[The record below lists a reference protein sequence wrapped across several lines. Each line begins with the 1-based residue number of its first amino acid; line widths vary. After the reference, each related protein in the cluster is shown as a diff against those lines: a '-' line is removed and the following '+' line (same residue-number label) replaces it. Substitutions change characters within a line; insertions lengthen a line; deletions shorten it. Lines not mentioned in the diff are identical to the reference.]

1 MYIHID
7 IFEYIVPKCR
17 YVDNMLYI
25 TCYIY
30 DIYNI
35 EITRAYIYISTIKVT
50 IKIQNK
56 LIG

>member
-7 IFEYIVPKCR
+7 ILEYIVPTCR